1 MATVW
6 KLGSSDGQLLVTTG
20 VTGPAAKMGH
30 RLTIAMTSWSVTV
43 RWDGDEPVSADL
55 TVDVDSLE
63 VLGGEGGVKGLSGP
77 EKTLAQSNALMSL
90 DAKRFPHIRFQ
101 TEDMGKVDGGYRLT
115 GALEIHG
122 TTRERVVD
130 LRVEDLGDTWRMSCD
145 AEVRQ
150 SEFGVKPYSM
160 MMGAMKVAD
169 AVTVSFTAEYRHG

>member
-6 KLGSSDGQLLVTTG
+6 ELSSSDGQLLVKTG
-20 VTGPAAKMGH
+20 VAGPAAKMGH
-30 RLTIAMTSWSVTV
+30 RLTIAMTSWNVTV
-43 RWDGDEPVSADL
+43 RWDDDEPVEADL
-55 TVDVDSLE
+55 TIDVDSLK

-77 EKTLAQSNALMSL
+77 EKTLAQSNALKSL
-90 DAKRFPHIRFQ
+90 GAKRFPHIRFR
-101 TEDMGKVDGGYRLT
+101 TEEIAKVDDGYRLT
-115 GALEIHG
+115 GTLEIHG

-130 LRVEDLGDTWRMSCD
+130 LRVDDLGDTWRMSCD

-169 AVTVSFTAEYRHG
+169 EVTVSFSAEYRHA